1 MPMHPSA
8 ILHEAQQLY
17 KVIDR
22 LDLLAGQHPLV
33 AEAPITISGSVHNT
47 ATLLEVGGRDENGPS
62 LRIRFQQMPDLLIA
76 VFELCFGISARK
88 LFVKKDIRECD

>member
-1 MPMHPSA
+1 VPMHPSA

-22 LDLLAGQHPLV
+22 LDLLAGQYPLV

-47 ATLLEVGGRDENGPS
+47 ATLLEVVVATKMGPLS
-62 LRIRFQQMPDLLIA
+62 GLDSSKCLICSSPSSSCA
-76 VFELCFGISARK
+76 LGFRRASYS
-88 LFVKKDIRECD
+88 